1 MTIVLIGTVVAM
13 LSVERAPGQDDP
25 RGAGAQRLA
34 SVQSNRYAYWKVA
47 VASFADHP
55 LQGEGSGSFRAIW
68 LREREFREV
77 IRDAHSLYLETAAEL
92 GLVGLLSLA
101 LLVARL
107 RRRGGARRARAPR
120 RGGRAGGVRAA
131 RGHRLGLG
139 AAGAHARRPGAGGTA
154 HRGGR
159 ASNPGGCRGG
169 GWPSPMSAWFA
180 LRRGTASPAGRP
192 AASSE
197 RTKNAFTPADSVW
210 TSA

>member
-1 MTIVLIGTVVAM
+1 MTIVLVGTVVAM
-13 LSVERAPGQDDP
+13 LSVERAPGRDDP

-47 VASFADHP
+47 VATFADHP
-55 LQGEGSGSFRAIW
+55 LQGEGSGSFRTIW

-92 GLVGLLSLA
+92 GLVGLLALA
-101 LLVARL
+101 LLVA
-107 RRRGGARRARAPR
+107 GCAVAAVRAGPALPG

-139 AAGAHARRPGAGGTA
+139 AAGAHARRAGAGGTA

-159 ASNPGGCRGG
+159 AANPGGCRGG

-180 LRRGTASPAGRP
+180 LRRGTASPAGRS

-197 RTKNAFTPADSVW
+197 RTKKAFTPADSVW
-210 TSA
+210 TST

>member
-13 LSVERAPGQDDP
+13 LSVERAPGRDDP

-47 VASFADHP
+47 VATFADHP

-101 LLVARL
+101 LLVA
-107 RRRGGARRARAPR
+107 GCAVAAV
-120 RGGRAGGVRAA
+120 RAGPALPGAAAALAAFALHAGIDWDWELPALTLVALALAA
-131 RGHRLGLG
+131 RLIAAGEPRTPA
-139 AAGAHARRPGAGGTA
+139 AAGAAD
-154 HRGGR
+154 GR
-159 ASNPGGCRGG
+159 AP
-169 GWPSPMSAWFA
+169 
-180 LRRGTASPAGRP
+180 
-192 AASSE
+192 
-197 RTKNAFTPADSVW
+197 
-210 TSA
+210 